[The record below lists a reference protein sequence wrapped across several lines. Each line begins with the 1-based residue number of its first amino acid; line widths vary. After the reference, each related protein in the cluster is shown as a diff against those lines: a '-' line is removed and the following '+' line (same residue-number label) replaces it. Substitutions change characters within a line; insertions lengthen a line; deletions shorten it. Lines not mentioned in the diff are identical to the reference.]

1 MIFNS
6 LYISDYRK
14 IRHNYFLLEYW
25 GYEISNFKKIIKYYF
40 CKKIIK

>member
-25 GYEISNFKKIIKYYF
+25 GYEISNFKKKLSNIIF
-40 CKKIIK
+40 VKKL